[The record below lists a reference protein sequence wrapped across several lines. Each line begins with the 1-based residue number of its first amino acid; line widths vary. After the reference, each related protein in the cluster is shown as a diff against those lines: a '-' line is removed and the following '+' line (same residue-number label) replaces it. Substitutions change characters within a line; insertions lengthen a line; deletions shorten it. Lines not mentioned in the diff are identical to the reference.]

1 MPENHII
8 RIEPVS
14 GRSIKEGR
22 QVKVFVSKGKQEI
35 KVPTLVIL
43 GENDLNYF
51 QMTSNVLRIGITKSV
66 LKTVTDSG
74 HMVNMEQ
81 PDEFNKILLDFL
93 ANQKSI

>member
-1 MPENHII
+1 MAE
-8 RIEPVS
+8 
-14 GRSIKEGR
+14 IKFFNLR
-22 QVKVFVSKGKQEI
+22 MNNSKLKEI

-43 GENDLNYF
+43 GKNDLNYF
-51 QMTSNVLRIGITKSV
+51 HMTSNVLQTGIAKSV